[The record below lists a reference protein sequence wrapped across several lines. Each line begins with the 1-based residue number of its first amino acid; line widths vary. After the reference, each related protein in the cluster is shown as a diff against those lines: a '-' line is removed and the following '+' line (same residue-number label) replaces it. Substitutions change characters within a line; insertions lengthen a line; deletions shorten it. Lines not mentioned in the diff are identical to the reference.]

1 MKLRR
6 KYVKIKV
13 TENTAKTILK
23 IMEEYHKIKHDNAN
37 ILAIFGQQ
45 LECAKEEMLADE
57 CYFAMTEIKERLEN
71 KLSEDGKHNA

>member
-45 LECAKEEMLADE
+45 LECAKEEMLAD
-57 CYFAMTEIKERLEN
+57 
-71 KLSEDGKHNA
+71 